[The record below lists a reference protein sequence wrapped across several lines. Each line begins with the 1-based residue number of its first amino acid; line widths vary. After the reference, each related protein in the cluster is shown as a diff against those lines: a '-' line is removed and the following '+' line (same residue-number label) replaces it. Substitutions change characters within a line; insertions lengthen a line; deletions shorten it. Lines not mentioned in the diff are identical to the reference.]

1 VPLQTL
7 ALFETRV
14 RPLAVDKLLAANP
27 DLLVQGVKPS
37 GRAAAT

>member
-1 VPLQTL
+1 MQTL

-14 RPLAVDKLLAANP
+14 RPFAVEKLLAANQ

-37 GRAAAT
+37 GRTAA